1 MRTNVIACGI
11 IESRIDKMLAG
22 DTSSSLESETSMA
35 IESETS
41 MAIEMAYALGAIECE
56 EHTHYVRRV
65 NKILERN
72 HTELMHKLR
81 ERS

>member
-35 IESETS
+35 IE
-41 MAIEMAYALGAIECE
+41 MAYALGAIECE
-56 EHTHYVRRV
+56 EHRHYVRRI
-65 NKILERN
+65 NKIVERAQKEFMAN
-72 HTELMHKLR
+72 FR
-81 ERS
+81 IS

>member
-11 IESRIDKMLAG
+11 IESRIDNMLAG

-35 IESETS
+35 IE
-41 MAIEMAYALGAIECE
+41 MAYALGAIQCE

>member
-35 IESETS
+35 IE
-41 MAIEMAYALGAIECE
+41 MAYALGAIECE

-65 NKILERN
+65 NRILERN

>member
-35 IESETS
+35 IE
-41 MAIEMAYALGAIECE
+41 MAYALGAIECE
-56 EHTHYVRRV
+56 EHTHYVRRI
-65 NKILERN
+65 NKIVERAQKEFMAN
-72 HTELMHKLR
+72 LR
-81 ERS
+81 IS

>member
-35 IESETS
+35 IE
-41 MAIEMAYALGAIECE
+41 MAYALGAIECE
-56 EHTHYVRRV
+56 EHTHYVRRI
-65 NKILERN
+65 NKIVERAQKEFMAN
-72 HTELMHKLR
+72 L
-81 ERS
+81 SIS

>member
-35 IESETS
+35 IE
-41 MAIEMAYALGAIECE
+41 MAYALGAIQCE
-56 EHTHYVRRV
+56 EHKYYVRRV

>member
-35 IESETS
+35 IE
-41 MAIEMAYALGAIECE
+41 MAYALGAIHCE

-72 HTELMHKLR
+72 HTELMHKLM